1 MATYSTGTPPTD
13 ATKLDNLQSVLNALP
28 DNTSKSIVP
37 KDIRDSIY
45 TVWEN
50 SIFKPT
56 TIPTSGNQYVGIDQD
71 NIQNKIFFG
80 KKKVNGQYV
89 MNSDLLS
96 TDVDIFFYNTKTN
109 PSSDFDT
116 TIAILS
122 GTGPNYQYGDVSSP
136 YLKSKVV
143 SSVNGN
149 YTNFEIGNTSYIF
162 VGSTPSG
169 GDINI
174 ESKWGNVS
182 LNGVVFPTVAINQN
196 VTDGYVLTYRKPS
209 GGTPLAVWEAVA
221 TQSTSASIISSGT
234 VSISGNPVLIN
245 GLNVNFSDST
255 PIPSAVG
262 SIAVGQTFS
271 NVPVVEMI
279 RRILYPYI
287 GPTLTTTVQTT
298 GLGPAASIIIEAGN
312 SSLVTNARLNYTI
325 TRSAAT
331 YSITSFS
338 INESYTGVL
347 PNPSTIGTGTTTGQ
361 VVPNIPNLGSTA
373 SYNSTSWITTLSDGT
388 TTRTSS
394 STIKTVIPWYYGTST
409 ASYINSGII
418 NIFGTSSTN
427 PGANKLTPIITDP
440 AISSSSQF
448 NKVVNLS
455 GTGVYIYFGYPS
467 DFPDLLQILDHNGF
481 NITNSFS
488 KYTIT
493 GMNAPVGSSG
503 TWTNK
508 SYKFYIYGG
517 TGSPSITTLPTPYGA
532 WSFKF
537 A

>member
-1 MATYSTGTPPTD
+1 LAIGILIYKKKLKLLMATYSTGTPPTD

-56 TIPTSGNQYVGIDQD
+56 TIPTSGNKYIGIDQD
-71 NIQNKIFFG
+71 DIQNKIFFG

-96 TDVDIFFYNTKTN
+96 TDTDVDIFFYNTKPN
-109 PSSDFDT
+109 SSSNFDT

-122 GTGPNYQYGDVSSP
+122 GTGPNYQYDGIEGILSSP

-149 YTNFEIGNTSYIF
+149 YTNFEIGNNSFIF
-162 VGSTPSG
+162 VGPTPSG

-174 ESKWGNVS
+174 ESRYGNVS
-182 LNGVVFPTVAINQN
+182 LNGVVFPTAAINAN

-209 GGTPLAVWEAVA
+209 GGSPFAVWEAVA
-221 TQSTSASIISSGT
+221 TQSTSTSIISSGT

-298 GLGPAASIIIEAGN
+298 TGLGPAASIIIEAGN

-338 INESYTGVL
+338 INGSYTGVL

-361 VVPNIPNLGSTA
+361 VVPNIPNLVLVSTA
-373 SYNSTSWITTLSDGT
+373 SYNSTSWITTLSDGA
-388 TTRTSS
+388 TTRTST

-409 ASYINSGII
+409 ASYIDSGII
-418 NIFGTSSTN
+418 NILNPSTN
-427 PGANKLTPIITDP
+427 PVANKLTPIITDP

-455 GTGVYIYFGYPS
+455 GTGVYIYFG
-467 DFPDLLQILDHNGF
+467 
-481 NITNSFS
+481 
-488 KYTIT
+488 
-493 GMNAPVGSSG
+493 
-503 TWTNK
+503 
-508 SYKFYIYGG
+508 
-517 TGSPSITTLPTPYGA
+517 
-532 WSFKF
+532 
-537 A
+537 